1 MRISRRHLLLGSVVR
16 ALAQDAS
23 FSADVNVV
31 TLLATVRDRD
41 GQMVKD
47 LNREDFLLLEDGK
60 PQTISYFT
68 RETDLPLTI
77 GLLVDTSRSQSEVL
91 EPERRASLAFL
102 DRVLR
107 EDKDK
112 AFVAHFDTK
121 VEVLQDFTSSRK
133 LLSEALDRL
142 TIPGE
147 FATLIYE
154 SVRQCSESL
163 MRKETGRKAF
173 IMLSDGVSFRD
184 KTSLGTAIEYTQR
197 ADTMIY
203 SILFADRVKP
213 YRPIR
218 AATAA
223 LRDEHGKSVM
233 KRLARET
240 GGAYFEVSAANSI
253 EKIYSAIEDALRNQY
268 SIGYTPTEAGR
279 QGQYHKITLATK
291 HPSGVVQAR
300 DGYYSR

>member
-1 MRISRRHLLLGSVVR
+1 MRISRRHLLLGSVAR

-23 FSADVNVV
+23 FSADVKVV

-47 LNREDFLLLEDGK
+47 LDREDFLLLEDGK

-121 VEVLQDFTSSRK
+121 VEVLQGFTSSREELSSALGQLK
-133 LLSEALDRL
+133 VPSHISTLLYDAIRN
-142 TIPGE
+142 
-147 FATLIYE
+147 
-154 SVRQCSESL
+154 CSENQ
-163 MRKETGRKAF
+163 MKRKKGRKAF
-173 IMLSDGVSFRD
+173 ILLSDGVDFRS
-184 KTSLGTAIEYTQR
+184 KTSLGTAIEYAQR
-197 ADTMIY
+197 ADTIIY
-203 SILFADRVKP
+203 SILFADH
-213 YRPIR
+213 
-218 AATAA
+218 
-223 LRDEHGKSVM
+223 E
-233 KRLARET
+233 
-240 GGAYFEVSAANSI
+240 
-253 EKIYSAIEDALRNQY
+253 
-268 SIGYTPTEAGR
+268 
-279 QGQYHKITLATK
+279 GQHVTY
-291 HPSGVVQAR
+291 P
-300 DGYYSR
+300 